1 MTARM
6 LKACVAAAAC
16 VVAGC
21 NSGMDAGAPHPTQ
34 AAANI
39 AVPTIAAGS
48 AFSFDL
54 GTVVNGKYYLTDR
67 NNKAVDVVDTN
78 TLAFTQIKGTGAN
91 AFAGC
96 APTADCK
103 GANNGLSRPRGIP
116 PNTGANI

>member
-21 NSGMDAGAPHPTQ
+21 NSGMDAGAPQPNQ

-54 GTVVNGKYYLTDR
+54 GVVVNGKYYLTDR
-67 NNKAVDVVDTN
+67 NNKAVDVVDLA
-78 TLAFTQIKGTGAN
+78 TLALTQIKGTGAN
-91 AFAGC
+91 VFFGC
-96 APTADCK
+96 APT
-103 GANNGLSRPRGIP
+103 
-116 PNTGANI
+116 PN